1 MQETQEM
8 QIHSL
13 GWENPLE
20 EEMATRS
27 SILALKPLWTEQL
40 GRLQSVELQRVGH
53 TEDTELSI
61 QAQLPQVVRRAETY
75 QTSML
80 RKHNR

>member
-20 EEMATRS
+20 EDMATRS
-27 SILALKPLWTEQL
+27 SILTLKPLWTEQL
-40 GRLQSVELQRVGH
+40 GRLQSVQLQRVGH
-53 TEDTELSI
+53 SEDTELSI
-61 QAQLPQVVRRAETY
+61 QVQLP
-75 QTSML
+75 
-80 RKHNR
+80 

>member
-20 EEMATRS
+20 EDMATLS
-27 SILALKPLWTEQL
+27 SILTLKPLWTEQL
-40 GRLQSVELQRVGH
+40 GRLQSVQLQRVGH
-53 TEDTELSI
+53 SEDTELSI
-61 QAQLPQVVRRAETY
+61 QAQLP
-75 QTSML
+75 
-80 RKHNR
+80 